1 MTESNE
7 RCDRQQAT
15 DKEVELI
22 RKIKDALREIEL
34 IEKPFALYIHPNDYQ
49 KMQEVGVPE
58 EALREYEIIETT
70 MMDQGKVLI
79 VKRKEMLSW
88 CLGTDMGTDK

>member
-15 DKEVELI
+15 DNEVELDRI
-22 RKIKDALREIEL
+22 IKDALHKMEL
-34 IEKPFALYIHPNDYQ
+34 LEKPFALFIHPNDYQ

-58 EALREYEIIETT
+58 EALRPYKIIETT
-70 MMDQGKVLI
+70 SMD
-79 VKRKEMLSW
+79 
-88 CLGTDMGTDK
+88 

>member
-15 DKEVELI
+15 DNGVGLA

-34 IEKPFALYIHPNDYQ
+34 LEKPFALFIHPNDYQ
-49 KMQEVGVPE
+49 KMQEVGAPE
-58 EALREYEIIETT
+58 ETLRQCKIIEAPR
-70 MMDQGKVLI
+70 MDQGKVLL
-79 VKRKEMLSW
+79 VERKEMKAWL
-88 CLGTDMGTDK
+88 LGTDK